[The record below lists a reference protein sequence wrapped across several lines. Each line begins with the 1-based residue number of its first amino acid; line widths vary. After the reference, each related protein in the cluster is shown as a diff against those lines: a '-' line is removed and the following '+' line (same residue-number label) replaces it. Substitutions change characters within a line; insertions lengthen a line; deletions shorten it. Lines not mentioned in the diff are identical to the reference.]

1 MTSFFNGLLD
11 RFPDFGKGYGLGLF
25 FGAPLLAFLISTN
38 RANYFG
44 TSYVREI
51 VILLIWLTGFV
62 ALTQVRIKKIGK
74 EGVEFH
80 DTVQGIKPGEE
91 LAKPAAPPQTTPTA

>member
-1 MTSFFNGLLD
+1 MTSFFNNLSN

-25 FGAPLLAFLISTN
+25 FGTPLLAFFVSTN

-51 VILLIWLTGFV
+51 VMLLIWLTGFL

-74 EGVEFH
+74 EGVEFL
-80 DTVQGIKPGEE
+80 DAVEGIRPTEG
-91 LAKPAAPPQTTPTA
+91 LATPAAPQQATPTA